1 MFSSKM
7 TALALMTVLP
17 VTTSCGRDEK
27 PDLSVVQNRFF
38 STDYCDGARL
48 RFREAA
54 EHGGARLSTLDLDA
68 KGPTGE
74 DLTIDIAWFGAEQP
88 RQVLLHSS
96 GVHGV
101 EAFAGSAIQLQW
113 LAKGISPP
121 EDTAVVLVHVVNPY
135 GMAGLRRFNESNVDL
150 NRNFIPTD
158 APYQGAPE
166 GFEQLDSFL
175 NPSTPP
181 SWDFYYLRAGWLI
194 ARYGMS
200 ALKQTIA
207 GGQYENP
214 KGLFFGGKSL
224 QQGPRKL
231 QQFVANRL
239 ADVEH
244 LVVIDVH
251 TGLGPFGVDTLL
263 VHAADEGS
271 PLYRTMQKVFGDRVA
286 SLDPDRS
293 VAYRISGAY
302 DTMYPRVLPKT
313 DVYFVCQEFG
323 TYNSVEVVGLLRA
336 ENRWHHHGKGG
347 IDHAS
352 KLELK
357 EAFNPDD
364 ESWRKEVLH
373 RGAEVIEQGLNLA
386 FAE

>member
-38 STDYCDGARL
+38 STDYDGARL